1 MNHIGGTVR
10 GLGVGLDG
18 HGTGQERAERPRIK
32 IMYTTRTAS
41 NPLRHR
47 KLRLVARLSKALT
60 AVGALRMRVESGEKG
75 RRKRVRSV
83 AQRERGGRG

>member
-1 MNHIGGTVR
+1 M
-10 GLGVGLDG
+10 GLDG
-18 HGTGQERAERPRIK
+18 QGNGQKAGHSPRIN

-47 KLRLVARLSKALT
+47 KLRLVARISKALT